1 MNNEQIIFSNHN
13 NKLDII
19 LKRKINFATKFKHDQ
34 TFVMNLHGF
43 SNVASSVF
51 VKSRKPKNE
60 KIF

>member
-19 LKRKINFATKFKHDQ
+19 LKRKNNFATKFKHDQ

-43 SNVASSVF
+43 LNVASSVF
-51 VKSRKPKNE
+51 VKSKE
-60 KIF
+60 